1 MLGGVGE
8 LTCQHGVEGELH
20 VAHGVAKVCQ
30 RRRDLGWVSASGI
43 AAAGAP
49 VGTSTMAPDDMGVA
63 ARVAGST
70 ADWPDGGGGCCTS
83 DGGLEGADVLMIV
96 EVSDTRLLCTK
107 SSSLTDRRL

>member
-1 MLGGVGE
+1 MALRVSCTSHMAWLRSVSDATIWDG
-8 LTCQHGVEGELH
+8 
-20 VAHGVAKVCQ
+20 
-30 RRRDLGWVSASGI
+30 VSAGGI

-49 VGTSTMAPDDMGVA
+49 GGASTMAPDDMGVA
-63 ARVAGST
+63 ARVAGSA
-70 ADWPDGGGGCCTS
+70 ADWPDDGGGGCTG